1 MKRSNYYV
9 AVILIIVISIFL
21 RFFLLD
27 NQSLWYDEGVSLILS
42 DKTSVKEN
50 LSRILSRNGSDKYQ
64 SLYYL
69 ILFYWRSAFGNTEF
83 AIRSLSAIL
92 GVSSVITIFFT
103 TLRIYGKNHA
113 IWSSLILG
121 FSSFG
126 VYYSQEARP
135 YSLLIFLASL
145 QLYFFSQWFKQDD
158 NKIIW
163 RLSFAIVT
171 AIGAWGSILLVLF
184 SVALCLSHAI
194 IDRKLK
200 PWLEW
205 WLPTGVLSAPIILI
219 LLYLSSPAVAEPTEF
234 TVTRTGFPII
244 QNVIFVIYGIL
255 VGTTYGPSQEQLRG
269 DGKIQVVLDYLPQ
282 LTLLLIVGTVIFI
295 ALVKTLWRQGNRSKC
310 HRADY
315 LFACLFVTSFFLGL
329 ILALF
334 TGMNWLPR
342 HAFYLCVS
350 LAILIPS
357 AFSHRHKHRVKLDR
371 LSRYAQMAVTF
382 LIILNIYSLFNYY
395 FNENYWRDDYRSAVE
410 YLLKNRESSAKSI
423 LLGLAGNTRL
433 LEYYGDPLTLDG
445 KTLGDEWKEGKL
457 AGQWAEQVE
466 DFTNKADTVF
476 LVVNREHY
484 FPKGSIER
492 EMSDLYTL
500 QSKVH
505 FPYFNIYRFTRN

>member
-9 AVILIIVISIFL
+9 AVILIISISIFL

-27 NQSLWYDEGVSLILS
+27 NQSLWYDEGISLVKS
-42 DKTSVKEN
+42 DGTSIQEN
-50 LSRILSRNGSDKYQ
+50 LSKLLGRESGDKYQ
-64 SLYYL
+64 PLYYL
-69 ILFYWRSAFGNTEF
+69 LLFYWRSAFGNTEF
-83 AIRSLSAIL
+83 VIRSLSALL
-92 GVSSVITIFFT
+92 GVGSVIAIFFT

-145 QLYFFSQWFKQDD
+145 QLYFFSQFFKEDD
-158 NKIIW
+158 HKEILW
-163 RLSFAIVT
+163 RFSFAIVT
-171 AIGAWGSILLVLF
+171 AIGFFASILLGIF
-184 SVALCLSHAI
+184 SAALCLSHAI
-194 IDRKLK
+194 IDIKIR

-205 WLPTGVLSAPIILI
+205 WLPAGVLSFPIVLY
-219 LLYLSSPAVAEPTEF
+219 YLSSPAIAEPTET

-244 QNVIFVIYGIL
+244 QNIIFVLYGIL
-255 VGTTYGPSQEQLRG
+255 VGTTYGPPQEQLRG
-269 DGKIQVVLDYLPQ
+269 DDKIQVVLGYLPQ
-282 LTLLLIVGTVIFI
+282 LILLLIVGTVIFI
-295 ALVKTLWRQGNRSKC
+295 ALVKTLWRQGNRSKY
-310 HRADY
+310 HRADS
-315 LFACLFVTSFFLGL
+315 LFTCLFVASFFLGL

-342 HAFYLCVS
+342 HSFYLCVS

-357 AFSHRHKHRVKLDR
+357 AFSHRHKHRVKFDR

-382 LIILNIYSLFNYY
+382 LIVLNIYSLFNYY
-395 FNENYWRDDYRSAVE
+395 FNENYWRDDYRSAVQ
-410 YLLKNRESSAKSI
+410 YLLKNREYSAKSI

-445 KTLGDEWKEGKL
+445 KNLGDEWQEGKFT
-457 AGQWAEQVE
+457 GQWAEQVE
-466 DFTNKADTVF
+466 DFTNNSDTVF

>member
-1 MKRSNYYV
+1 MKRSKYYV
-9 AVILIIVISIFL
+9 AVCSIIAISIFL

-27 NQSLWYDEGVSLILS
+27 TQSFWYDEGLSLILT
-42 DKTSVKEN
+42 DKTSIQEN
-50 LSRILSRNGSDKYQ
+50 FSVLLSRSGGNKYQ
-64 SLYYL
+64 SLYFI
-69 ILFYWRSAFGNTEF
+69 ILFYWRSFFGDTEF
-83 AIRSLSAIL
+83 AIRSLSALL
-92 GVSSVITIFFT
+92 GVGSVITIFFT
-103 TLRIYGKNHA
+103 TLRIYGKHHA

-121 FSSFG
+121 LSSFG

-145 QLYFFSQWFKQDD
+145 QLYFFSQVFKQDD
-158 NKIIW
+158 GKLIW
-163 RLSFAIVT
+163 RLLFALVT
-171 AIGAWGSILLVLF
+171 AIGTWGSILLVPF
-184 SVALCLSHAI
+184 TVAICLSHVI
-194 IDRKLK
+194 VDRKLR

-205 WLPTGVLSAPIILI
+205 WLPAVVLSAPIILI
-219 LLYLSSPAVAEPTEF
+219 YLSSPAVADPTQLTEN
-234 TVTRTGFPII
+234 RPGLPII

-255 VGTTYGPSQEQLRG
+255 VGTTYGPPQAQLRG
-269 DGKIQVVLDYLPQ
+269 DDKIQVVLSYLPQ
-282 LTLLLIVGTVIFI
+282 FILLLIVSTVIFI
-295 ALVKTLWRQGNRSKC
+295 ALVKTLWRQGNESRY
-310 HRADY
+310 HRADS
-315 LFACLFVTSFFLGL
+315 LFACLFVASFFLGL

-334 TGMNWLPR
+334 SGAHWLPR
-342 HAFYLCVS
+342 HSFYLCVP

-357 AFSHRHKHRVKLDR
+357 AFSHRHKHPVKLDR
-371 LSRYAQMAVTF
+371 LSRYAQIAVTF
-382 LIILNIYSLFNYY
+382 LLILNLYSIFNYY
-395 FNENYWRDDYRSAVE
+395 FNENHWRDDYRSAVQ

-445 KTLGDEWKEGKL
+445 KTLGDKWKEGKF

-466 DFTNKADTVF
+466 AFTNNANTVF